1 MSREVFTKLLVMASS
16 TQGLSANTPGPQRLT
31 VEGLLGNRAV
41 LLQEPDVHLGERGQ
55 GLRKAEKLLYD
66 CITRSMKTWKTE
78 AAPLLATHC
87 AYLSPERGYSHSF
100 RCLFPARPGLS
111 RGKLESYRGC
121 SKDISLSN

>member
-1 MSREVFTKLLVMASS
+1 MER
-16 TQGLSANTPGPQRLT
+16 
-31 VEGLLGNRAV
+31 LLGNRAA

-55 GLRKAEKLLYD
+55 GLRKAEEKLLCD
-66 CITRSMKTWKTE
+66 CITRSMKTWKAE

>member
-1 MSREVFTKLLVMASS
+1 MA
-16 TQGLSANTPGPQRLT
+16 
-31 VEGLLGNRAV
+31 GLLGNRAA

-55 GLRKAEKLLYD
+55 SLRKAEEKLLCD
-66 CITRSMKTWKTE
+66 SITRSMKTWKAE

-111 RGKLESYRGC
+111 RGKLENYRGC
-121 SKDISLSN
+121 SKDMSVQLELSSDTPLCSF